1 MGYPLRIF
9 SHPQPVTVEITRNT
23 FQHRALMRPDP
34 RLNERIIGALA
45 RAQQRFDVKLHGF
58 IFLSTHAH
66 LIATFA
72 DVRDM
77 AGFMRL
83 FSHKVSV
90 EIGKLYEWTGSVF
103 PTRYQAIELSQE
115 PEVEWDRLMYLTRN
129 SCKEGL
135 VDSPLAWPGAT
146 SAKALTTGETLRGV
160 WIDRTGLYKARGRG
174 RQVTEEDFTEELE
187 LRLEPL
193 PSLAHLSKADYRDLM
208 RSMIDEVEEETGAMH
223 RQAGTKPLG
232 VAAILNRRPAERLGQ
247 IPRSPRPWF
256 HARRLEIK
264 QAIREALV
272 QIVSAYREASRRLR
286 NGDVKVRFPEGVFP
300 PPLPFSQVSETTC

>member
-1 MGYPLRIF
+1 MRIF
-9 SHPQPVTVEITRNT
+9 SRPRPVTVEITRNT

-58 IFLSTHAH
+58 VFLSTHAH

-83 FSHKVSV
+83 FSQKISV
-90 EIGKLYEWTGSVF
+90 EIGKLYDWTGSVF
-103 PTRYQAIELSQE
+103 PTRYHSIELSQE

-135 VDSPLAWPGAT
+135 VASPLDWPGAT
-146 SAKALTTGETLRGV
+146 SAKGLTTGKSLKGV
-160 WIDRTGLYKARGRG
+160 WIDRTGLCRARSRGRK
-174 RQVTEEDFTEELE
+174 VTEEDFTENLE
-187 LRLEPL
+187 LQLEPL
-193 PSLAHLSKADYRDLM
+193 PSLSHLSTAQYRDLM
-208 RSMIDEVEEETGAMH
+208 RKMVDQVEEETGAMH
-223 RQAGTKPLG
+223 RQAGTRPLG
-232 VAAILNRRPAERLGQ
+232 VAAILSRRPTDRLSE

-256 HARRLEIK
+256 HARRREIR
-264 QAIREALV
+264 QAIRDALV
-272 QIVSAYREASRRLR
+272 QIVTAYRDASVKLR
-286 NGDVKVRFPEGVFP
+286 SGDLQACFPEGVFP
-300 PPLPFSQVSETTC
+300 PALPFNPVLSSTF